1 MSLITSLSF
10 AKENAPYIWWGH
22 ATIKMSVEAC
32 LQRSE
37 LALETTGFSVNPI
50 NEDHNFVYAYKDTVR
65 AAIQCL
71 DSSDKSFVYL
81 SVAGNDNS
89 ILEKFKYSN
98 VRSTTIF
105 FSIESISLLLPIVLG
120 TIKATKVF

>member
-1 MSLITSLSF
+1 MKSAIFAILGMSLITSLSF
-10 AKENAPYIWWGH
+10 AKESAPYIWWGH

-71 DSSDKSFVYL
+71 NNSDKSFVYL

-89 ILEKFKYSN
+89 ILEKYRN
-98 VRSTTIF
+98 ELVRKIR
-105 FSIESISLLLPIVLG
+105 
-120 TIKATKVF
+120 